1 MQLISSYFPSIMRD
15 FSLGTVAAVDDTF
28 HAVPTAFSPLFLNN
42 YMIHYVWG
50 SFARGKIHIF
60 HIQIHTDTHIYI
72 YISLSLPQAVN
83 YSPPSPMLS
92 WAFPFIWQFLVS
104 VHAKEFKHILK
115 GTVFRMQA
123 LRYTF
128 SKHLTSKNPKY
139 IIHGNVFVKKADWLK
154 QTNYKSQLLKW
165 S

>member
-1 MQLISSYFPSIMRD
+1 MSN
-15 FSLGTVAAVDDTF
+15 
-28 HAVPTAFSPLFLNN
+28 AFSPLFLNN
-42 YMIHYVWG
+42 YMIRYVWG
-50 SFARGKIHIF
+50 TFCQGQNTYFSYT
-60 HIQIHTDTHIYI
+60 HTYIYI
-72 YISLSLPQAVN
+72 YVCMHISIYIHIHISLLLPQAVN

-92 WAFPFIWQFLVS
+92 WAFPLFWQFLVP

-128 SKHLTSKNPKY
+128 LKHLTPKNPKY
-139 IIHGNVFVKKADWLK
+139 IIHGNLLAKKADWSRQITKANCWNGLK
-154 QTNYKSQLLKW
+154 KNPQQNSTKIIVIVKLNW

>member
-60 HIQIHTDTHIYI
+60 HIQIHTHTHRHTHIYI
-72 YISLSLPQAVN
+72 YKPFTASGSELFPTITYAELSISIYLTISCF
-83 YSPPSPMLS
+83 SPCKRIQTHTKGHSVQNASTKIYLFKAS
-92 WAFPFIWQFLVS
+92 YFEESKIHHTWQCFC
-104 VHAKEFKHILK
+104 
-115 GTVFRMQA
+115 
-123 LRYTF
+123 
-128 SKHLTSKNPKY
+128 
-139 IIHGNVFVKKADWLK
+139 
-154 QTNYKSQLLKW
+154 
-165 S
+165 